1 MVWKDECTQLQLT
14 HITNTLVQ
22 FVEKIPEHCFASMLT
37 NHSVQAQIHFTNVR
51 PRFQPRQ
58 VHAVYTMHTYTCRTI
73 YTGTAWGVTSS
84 VPTLHRC
91 YMYAMCS
98 SVARLVM
105 VFNFESLTVSTIAHK
120 HKTQYDPVVVVQPC
134 VACFDAH
141 YVSSFL
147 FPFSS
152 SVTFIFPT
160 VQLSWCIIM
169 SSINNNYK
177 VLKDNQVCV
186 WLGVTLE

>member
-1 MVWKDECTQLQLT
+1 MHDRSFNL
-14 HITNTLVQ
+14 IG
-22 FVEKIPEHCFASMLT
+22 S
-37 NHSVQAQIHFTNVR
+37 
-51 PRFQPRQ
+51 RQ

-73 YTGTAWGVTSS
+73 YTGTAWRVMSS
-84 VPTLHRC
+84 VPTLHRH

-141 YVSSFL
+141 YVRCLSLTMLCVDAHIQHHPKSACSL
-147 FPFSS
+147 E
-152 SVTFIFPT
+152 
-160 VQLSWCIIM
+160 VQEWNANSDKC
-169 SSINNNYK
+169 K
-177 VLKDNQVCV
+177 K
-186 WLGVTLE
+186 